1 MGSRPTKIVFILS
14 FIFGIYAIL
23 DHYFLSLNLPI
34 ISDIGS
40 FLLLTIAFLLL
51 LAGVMFK
58 GL

>member
-1 MGSRPTKIVFILS
+1 MGSRPTKVVFILS
-14 FIFGIYAIL
+14 FIFGLYAIL
-23 DHYFLSLNLPI
+23 DHYFLKLSLPI
-34 ISDIGS
+34 ISDVGN